1 MEVSLVSK
9 LLKMTPYTPYAVSVV
24 ASVCSNNRYPSAF
37 YRIYV
42 MHYTVRYITKIFI
55 YQIKNL
61 AAKNLTICE

>member
-9 LLKMTPYTPYAVSVV
+9 LLKMTPYAVSVV